1 MAQIIIVNKD
11 KTLTNSLNEGD
22 KITISIKDGDIIIN
36 KNQKKNNTK
45 KSTHNVFVS
54 SGTGETNYACGHG
67 AIGKQINTTQVVQQ
81 SISGNGNIVPSRQ
94 SINVVK

>member
-36 KNQKKNNTK
+36 KNQKK
-45 KSTHNVFVS
+45 
-54 SGTGETNYACGHG
+54 EQY
-67 AIGKQINTTQVVQQ
+67 QEINA
-81 SISGNGNIVPSRQ
+81 
-94 SINVVK
+94 